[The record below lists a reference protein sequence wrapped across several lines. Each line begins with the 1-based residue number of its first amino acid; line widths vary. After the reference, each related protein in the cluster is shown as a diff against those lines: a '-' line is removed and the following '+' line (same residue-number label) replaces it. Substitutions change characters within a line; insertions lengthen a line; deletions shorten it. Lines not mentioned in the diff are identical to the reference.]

1 MMQICEKDMR
11 GATTADMCVGVG
23 DEMRRKDRR
32 DRKKRAN

>member
-11 GATTADMCVGVG
+11 GATTADMCVG

-32 DRKKRAN
+32 DRKNRAN